1 MNGPAGRKRKTQ
13 HTKKDAMKFVAKILT
28 IAAALS
34 SLSMGANQVTVDSSI
49 KPYAPTSG
57 VSGNLNA
64 VGSDTLNNLMTLWA
78 EGFSKK
84 YPSVKVGVEGSTYQ
98 WMQTHST
105 SFHQLRFEGRPH
117 EPPDEA
123 GGNRRL

>member
-1 MNGPAGRKRKTQ
+1 MNGPAGIETEDATHQ
-13 HTKKDAMKFVAKILT
+13 KKDAMKFVAKILT

-34 SLSMGANQVTVDSSI
+34 SLSMGSSQVTVDNSI
-49 KPYAPTSG
+49 KPYAPSSG

-84 YPSVKVGVEGSTYQ
+84 ISQ
-98 WMQTHST
+98 RQ
-105 SFHQLRFEGRPH
+105 
-117 EPPDEA
+117 
-123 GGNRRL
+123 NRR

>member
-57 VSGNLNA
+57 VSGNL
-64 VGSDTLNNLMTLWA
+64 
-78 EGFSKK
+78 E
-84 YPSVKVGVEGSTYQ
+84 
-98 WMQTHST
+98 
-105 SFHQLRFEGRPH
+105 R
-117 EPPDEA
+117 
-123 GGNRRL
+123 RRLRYAEQPDDPLGGRIQKKIPQRQSRR

>member
-64 VGSDTLNNLMTLWA
+64 VTLFLGTFMVTLNRDCLL
-78 EGFSKK
+78 
-84 YPSVKVGVEGSTYQ
+84 P
-98 WMQTHST
+98 
-105 SFHQLRFEGRPH
+105 
-117 EPPDEA
+117 
-123 GGNRRL
+123 